1 MELSPSRWSQV
12 SYEQCVLWKG
22 TINIDV
28 IGVFQIINM
37 FLSSNLE
44 KDGLG
49 HFEVDSES
57 GDIRTTELF
66 THNAEPYYTLR
77 IRARDGGRPPLEDE
91 AVIYVQVRS
100 LAVGGK
106 V

>member
-1 MELSPSRWSQV
+1 
-12 SYEQCVLWKG
+12 
-22 TINIDV
+22 
-28 IGVFQIINM
+28 M

-66 THNAEPYYTLR
+66 THNAELYYTLR
-77 IRARDGGRPPLEDE
+77 IRARDGGMPPLEDE

-100 LAVGGK
+100 LTVGGN

>member
-1 MELSPSRWSQV
+1 ML
-12 SYEQCVLWKG
+12 
-22 TINIDV
+22 
-28 IGVFQIINM
+28 
-37 FLSSNLE
+37 LSSNLE

-57 GDIRTTELF
+57 GDVRTTGLF

-77 IRARDGGRPPLEDE
+77 IRARDGGKPPLEDE
-91 AVIYVQVRS
+91 AVVYVQVRS
-100 LAVGGK
+100 LTVSGK